1 VQLEQQDASIV
12 VGEDYAL
19 ADSRG
24 SVGQNERHAVVDREL
39 GGKPRAV
46 VPALFAGAFLA
57 HHRHEKPEVVE
68 EIYSKLGDKHSLI
81 EKLAEMYN
89 EPISTLLDEPEE
101 GKNLEWTPNW

>member
-1 VQLEQQDASIV
+1 MAKQLTFSYN
-12 VGEDYAL
+12 GKDYVL
-19 ADSRG
+19 EYTRNTVRQMESNGFVADDI
-24 SVGQNERHAVVDREL
+24 DR
-39 GGKPRAV
+39 KPMTV
-46 VPALFAGAFLA
+46 LPALFAGAFLA

-101 GKNLEWTPNW
+101 GKDLEWTPNW

>member
-1 VQLEQQDASIV
+1 MAKQLTFSYN
-12 VGEDYAL
+12 GKDYVL
-19 ADSRG
+19 EYTRNTVRQMESNGFVAD
-24 SVGQNERHAVVDREL
+24 VIDR
-39 GGKPRAV
+39 KPMTV
-46 VPALFAGAFLA
+46 LPALFAGAFLA
-57 HHRHEKPEVVE
+57 HHRHEKTEVVE